1 MNNWSDYPIFLA
13 VAETGS
19 LTAAGKK
26 LQMSQPTVGRRVR
39 ALEEHF
45 GAPLLKKENGQ
56 MVPTTFGH
64 GVLEHI
70 TRMQEE
76 ASAIDR
82 SSASLEHSL
91 SGVVRISATEGI
103 GTAWLPPVLQV
114 FRESHPNITFDIGI
128 GFRSFNLAQRE
139 ADIALRWKSPGEQN
153 SLIARKVADVT
164 FGLFASSHYLQRRG
178 TPTSLEDL
186 SGHDAVIA
194 MVKDEMPLWLHDDD
208 GNTLFMPK
216 NVTFRTNNIW
226 AFDNA
231 IASGFGIGALPLCS
245 CGMFWND
252 PTITRVLPNVSQQ
265 ESLYLVAHEDLRRST
280 RIRAVYDFIADA
292 MKKDAGFFLNGGVSI
307 FENPDANLHC
317 GIDHEDNPKHKH
329 VLTAG

>member
-1 MNNWSDYPIFLA
+1 MNSWSDYPILLA

-26 LQMSQPTVGRRVR
+26 LHMSQPTVGRRIR

-45 GAPLLKKENGQ
+45 GTPLLKKEHGK

-64 GVLEHI
+64 GVLDHI

-103 GTAWLPPVLQV
+103 GTAWLPGVLQV
-114 FRESHPNITFDIGI
+114 FRQSHPNITFDVGI
-128 GFRSFNLAQRE
+128 GFREFNLAQRE
-139 ADIALRWKSPGEQN
+139 ADIALRWQSPGEQN

-164 FGLFASSHYLQRRG
+164 FGLFASPNYLQKRG

-186 SGHDAVIA
+186 VSHDAVIA
-194 MVKDEMPLWLHDDD
+194 MIKDEMPLWIHDEND
-208 GNTLFMPK
+208 NPLYMPET
-216 NVTFRTNNIW
+216 VSFRTNNIW
-226 AFDNA
+226 AYDSA
-231 IASGFGIGALPLCS
+231 LSAGYGIGALPLCS
-245 CGMFWND
+245 CGMMDTTN
-252 PTITRVLPNVSQQ
+252 IVRVLPNVSQQ

-292 MKKDAGFFLNGGVSI
+292 MKSDAAFFLNGGDSV
-307 FENPDANLHC
+307 FENPEANFRC
-317 GIDHEDNPKHKH
+317 GADQEDNPKHKH
-329 VLTAG
+329 VLTAE